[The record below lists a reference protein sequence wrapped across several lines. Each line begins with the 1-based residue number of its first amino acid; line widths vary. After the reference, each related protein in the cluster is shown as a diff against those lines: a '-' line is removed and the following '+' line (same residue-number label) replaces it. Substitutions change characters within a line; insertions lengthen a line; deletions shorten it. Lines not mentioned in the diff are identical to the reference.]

1 MLVIAIAI
9 VLCAAYLVWQVI
21 ERDLIDDHS

>member
-9 VLCAAYLVWQVI
+9 VLCSAYLIWQVI
-21 ERDLIDDHS
+21 ERDLIDDPS

>member
-9 VLCAAYLVWQVI
+9 VLCSAYLIWQVI
-21 ERDLIDDHS
+21 ERDLIDDRS

>member
-9 VLCAAYLVWQVI
+9 VLCSAYLIWQVI